1 MADAPRPVIVIVG
14 PTAVGKT
21 GLAVRLAQAF
31 DGVIISADSRQVYRY
46 MDIGTAKPTPE
57 ERAAAPHVL
66 VDFLEPDEQLTL
78 AEFQRMAYDAI
89 DAAHAAGQLPLLVGG
104 TGQYVQAVVEGWGI
118 PRVAPHPA
126 LRADL
131 AGFAATYG
139 AAALHAWLAD
149 EDPPAAERIDYRN
162 VRRVVRALEVL
173 LVSGQP
179 ISEAQRRSPPPY
191 TVLQIG
197 LTRSRESLYSRIDAR
212 VDQMME
218 AGLLQEVTDLLARGY
233 GWDLP
238 SMSSLGYRQFSDYL
252 AGRNKLEAAVQA
264 IKRETRRFVRQQA
277 TWFREDDPA
286 IRWYDLDETDATVI
300 VAEVATWLRETGWT
314 TGGSS
319 PPPSRPGS
327 PGCAESS
334 GCLPPR

>member
-1 MADAPRPVIVIVG
+1 MASTPRPVVVIVG

-31 DGVIISADSRQVYRY
+31 DGAIISADSRQVYRH
-46 MDIGTAKPTPE
+46 MDIGTAKPTPD
-57 ERAAAPHVL
+57 ERAAAPHHL
-66 VDFLEPDEQLTL
+66 VDFMDPDEELTL

-89 DAAHAAGQLPLLVGG
+89 DAAHAASQLPLLVGG

-131 AGFAATYG
+131 DGFAATYG
-139 AAALHAWLAD
+139 AAALHTWLAT
-149 EDPPAAERIDYRN
+149 EDPAAAARIDYRN

-173 LVSGQP
+173 LISGQP
-179 ISEAQRRSPPPY
+179 ISEAQERTPPPY
-191 TVLQIG
+191 TFRQIG
-197 LTRSRESLYSRIDAR
+197 LTRPRESLYARIDAR
-212 VDQMME
+212 VDQMVE
-218 AGLLQEVTDLLARGY
+218 AGLLEEVRDLLARGY
-233 GWDLP
+233 GWELP

-252 AGRNKLEAAVQA
+252 TGEGELIDAVQA

-286 IRWYDLDETDATVI
+286 ITWFNLDETDEATV
-300 VAEVATWLRETGWT
+300 VAEVAQWLGEIGWP

-319 PPPSRPGS
+319 RRPSQPAS
-327 PGCAESS
+327 PGC
-334 GCLPPR
+334 